1 MNKNEFANE
10 IKGFRSQLIILK
22 KIIEKHSR
30 KQIFTK
36 SILKQ
41 LQDIATLWFDKFE
54 SPLRH
59 FYNLDREIIDH
70 YHELIGKLL
79 ELSTINPATSTVLG
93 LLRDI
98 EKDINQ
104 SLLVPVLKYQKEIS
118 KNGDYAN
125 ILLGKKGVEQE
136 YLKEAVECAEEGHF
150 RAAIILGWAAA
161 VDRIQQVIM
170 KNGLEKFNNASV
182 RMSAI
187 STGRYK
193 RFKKKFN
200 IQNLSDLRMTVFDND
215 LLWILEFLGLIGG
228 NEHEKLEIC
237 FTMRNTCAHPGE
249 AKFSPENVASFFS
262 DLNTLIFNNP
272 KFFLT

>member
-1 MNKNEFANE
+1 MNKGEFADE
-10 IKGFRSQLIILK
+10 IKRFRSQFINLK
-22 KIIEKHSR
+22 KELEKYSK

-36 SILKQ
+36 SILRQ
-41 LQDIATLWFDKFE
+41 LQDAATLWFDKFE
-54 SPLRH
+54 APLRN
-59 FYNLDREIIDH
+59 FYNLDQAVIDR
-70 YHELIGKLL
+70 YHGLAGRLL
-79 ELSTINPATSTVLG
+79 ELSMINPATATVLE

-98 EKDINQ
+98 EKDMNQ

-118 KNGDYAN
+118 KKGDYAN
-125 ILLGKKGVEQE
+125 ILVGKGEVEQE
-136 YLKEAVECAEEGHF
+136 YLKEAVECAEQGHF

-161 VDRIQQVIM
+161 VDRIQQIIM

-215 LLWILEFLGLIGG
+215 LLWILEFIGLVDG

-237 FTMRNTCAHPGE
+237 LTMRNTCAHPGE

-262 DLNTLIFNNP
+262 DLDSLIFNSS
-272 KFFLT
+272 KFILA